1 MISKPGL
8 KFKIPVIQN
17 VIFYDNRLLDL
28 DPPSKEAILNDQ
40 KRLEVDSFTRYR
52 IVDPL
57 KFYQTVQT
65 EYRANKRLE
74 EIVNSNVKQILGKV
88 TLKELL
94 SEKRTDVMG
103 KINDKVAIDAKEI
116 GVEVA
121 EVRIRKADLPIQ
133 VFQAINSRMK
143 AERERDAK
151 DFRGQ
156 GKELA
161 QQIRSK
167 AEKESAVII
176 SEAEKKAE
184 VIKGFAD
191 KTAIKTWADVA
202 NKDAEFYAF
211 YRSLEA
217 YKNSIAEQGDAN
229 LVLSP
234 DSEFFKYFGKSL
246 RR

>member
-1 MISKPGL
+1 MGTIS
-8 KFKIPVIQN
+8 
-17 VIFYDNRLLDL
+17 
-28 DPPSKEAILNDQ
+28 S
-40 KRLEVDSFTRYR
+40 
-52 IVDPL
+52 
-57 KFYQTVQT
+57 
-65 EYRANKRLE
+65 
-74 EIVNSNVKQILGKV
+74 KV
-88 TLKELL
+88 T
-94 SEKRTDVMG
+94 V
-103 KINDKVAIDAKEI
+103 DAKEI

-161 QQIRSK
+161 QQIKSK
-167 AEKESAVII
+167 AERERSVII
-176 SEAEKKAE
+176 SEAQEKAQ

-202 NKDAEFYAF
+202 NKDPDFYAF
-211 YRSLEA
+211 YRSLDA
-217 YKNSIAEQGDAN
+217 YKNSIGGDDTN

-246 RR
+246 KR